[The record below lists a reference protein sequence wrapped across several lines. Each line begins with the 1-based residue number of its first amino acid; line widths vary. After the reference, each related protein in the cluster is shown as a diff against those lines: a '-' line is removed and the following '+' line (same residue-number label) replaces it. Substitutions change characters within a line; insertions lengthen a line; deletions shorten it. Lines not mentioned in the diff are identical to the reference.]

1 LFLPACAALLAL
13 LFVPDGSGSAVSAA
27 NTPVAQENG
36 RAGDSSWVLT
46 DPADREI
53 EGYASATSID
63 RGEPIRLYVHTTDP
77 NFSLSVY
84 RMGWYGGAG
93 ARLVKEGIVLPGM
106 RQVMPTP
113 DPATGLIECNWQPSY
128 ILQTESTQPGD
139 WLSGIYLVKLTAQ
152 PSGKQSYIIFA
163 VREDDRPSHFLFQS
177 SVTTWQAYNS
187 WGGKSTYP
195 SNSLGEQWARK
206 VSFNRPYAQSQHPR
220 GRSGTGAGEFLT
232 ASSVHPTVPV
242 SPAGWEYN
250 MVRWLERE
258 GYDVSYSTD
267 IDTHRNPR
275 LHVGHKVWLSVGHD
289 EYWTNEMRR
298 NVEAA
303 RDEGLS
309 LAFFSANTCYWQ
321 IRLEPSPLTGDR
333 DRTMVSYKESALLE
347 DPYALDA
354 DRTNDHLVTG
364 LWREPPVNRPEHRLL
379 GVMYETVPVDGDII
393 VVLQSHPLFAG
404 VALPP
409 DGRIQGL
416 LGYEA
421 DRIFPQG
428 PERLTVLAHSPID
441 GESTR
446 FSDMTLY
453 QASSGAWVF
462 AAGTMQWSWGLD
474 DYNAPGL
481 RTSRLSPAAQQI
493 TRNILS
499 LLGANPSSPEAKG
512 AAIE

>member
-1 LFLPACAALLAL
+1 
-13 LFVPDGSGSAVSAA
+13 
-27 NTPVAQENG
+27 
-36 RAGDSSWVLT
+36 
-46 DPADREI
+46 
-53 EGYASATSID
+53 
-63 RGEPIRLYVHTTDP
+63 
-77 NFSLSVY
+77 
-84 RMGWYGGAG
+84 MGWYGGAG

-128 ILQTESTQPGD
+128 MLQTESTQLGD

-152 PSGKQSYIIFA
+152 PSGKQSYIIFV
-163 VREDDRPSHFLFQS
+163 VREDDRPSDFLFQS

-195 SNSLGEQWARK
+195 SNSVGEQWARK
-206 VSFNRPYAQSQHPR
+206 VSFNRPYARSQQPR

-309 LAFFSANTCYWQ
+309 LAFFS
-321 IRLEPSPLTGDR
+321 
-333 DRTMVSYKESALLE
+333 SALLE

-364 LWREPPVNRPEHRLL
+364 QWREPPVNRPEHRLL

-393 VVLQSHPLFAG
+393 VVLQTHPLFAG

-409 DGRIQGL
+409 DGRIHGL

-453 QASSGAWVF
+453 QAASGAWVF
-462 AAGTMQWSWGLD
+462 AAGTIQWSWGLD

-499 LLGANPSSPEAKG
+499 LLAESPSSPEPEG
-512 AAIE
+512 TAIEQF